1 MVNLECIINLYNIR
15 QVNVNKKLKNDDD
28 ELRLEDCQNFE
39 FIIER
44 SKQLSLPITPMVYI
58 AHEEDNTI
66 IYQRI
71 EDGYVN
77 ATAMCKK
84 FGKEFKRYNA
94 LISTKEF
101 IVELSARSQI
111 TTWDII
117 VTQIGGESHL
127 KGTWIH
133 PHLAVD
139 LARWLSPKFAV
150 KVSEWVFNWITGKN
164 HKPHT
169 PYHIKRWQMNEHAVP
184 IGHFSILQEM
194 GLRVFSKFEN
204 EGYFLP
210 SHLVP
215 DISAGRMFA
224 GWLRRQGVNVDEMP
238 TYMHR
243 YMDGRLVQAKAY
255 PMALFTAFHAHLN
268 EVWLPKRAYKYFE
281 ERDVKAIPF
290 LLKLVPSIIVKD
302 QLKLKVV
309 HASNIQE
316 KDNKKL
322 R

>member
-1 MVNLECIINLYNIR
+1 MVNLECIISLYNIR

-44 SKQLSLPITPMVYI
+44 SKQLSLPINIPTPYMAY
-58 AHEEDNTI
+58 EEDNAI

-77 ATAMCKK
+77 ATAMCKAA
-84 FGKEFKRYNA
+84 GKLMGHYKELDA
-94 LISTKEF
+94 TKEF
-101 IVELSARSQI
+101 IQALSSDIGKTIR
-111 TTWDII
+111 DII

-133 PHLAVD
+133 PDLAVHLAM
-139 LARWLSPKFAV
+139 WLSPKFAV
-150 KVSEWVFNWITGKN
+150 KVARWVNDWRNGKIRQS
-164 HKPHT
+164 HT

-224 GWLRRQGVNVDEMP
+224 GWLRKQGVDVDKMP

-268 EVWLPKRAYKYFE
+268 KVWIPKKSYKYFA
-281 ERDVKAIPF
+281 ERDKAALPYLNK
-290 LLKLVPSIIVKD
+290 LLDSY
-302 QLKLKVV
+302 
-309 HASNIQE
+309 SNPIRLTPIGDGSC
-316 KDNKKL
+316 K
-322 R
+322 